1 MKHDGIGNSLPHLL
15 MRQSIETSI
24 EHVDKLKT
32 KQSDTPTL
40 IFSIMLY
47 VAQFLTQ

>member
-1 MKHDGIGNSLPHLL
+1 MEHDGIGNSLPHLL

-32 KQSDTPTL
+32 KQSDTPT
-40 IFSIMLY
+40 
-47 VAQFLTQ
+47 